1 MYNKESVLLQI
12 NEVESQIRRLRTI
25 IEADLLIGQD
35 NIKVGIYCCI
45 KATKQLE
52 NIQEEITPEDQN
64 KMSAKEKLRL
74 LREQQKRNP
83 EEYRKQVEGDFK
95 NPIEGIIILDEPNH
109 GSTEVKSKMID
120 ETIKKRIK

>member
-12 NEVESQIRRLRTI
+12 NEVENQIRRLRTI

-35 NIKVGIYCCI
+35 NIKVGIYCCE
-45 KATKQLE
+45 KAKLQLE

-95 NPIEGIIILDEPNH
+95 NY
-109 GSTEVKSKMID
+109 
-120 ETIKKRIK
+120 